1 MPEEKKKEYEV
12 EILSEDVI
20 ITYPKLGQ
28 PVETVAVTY
37 VAAGLPPAT
46 IFIPRSEYTEEEL
59 KRRIRED
66 IERRLKRRART
77 LRV

>member
-1 MPEEKKKEYEV
+1 MPEEKKEEYEV

-46 IFIPRSEYTEEEL
+46 IFIPKEEYSEEEL
-59 KRRIRED
+59 KKRIRED

-77 LRV
+77 LKV

>member
-1 MPEEKKKEYEV
+1 MPEEKKEEYEV
-12 EILSEDVI
+12 EILSEDTI

-46 IFIPRSEYTEEEL
+46 IFIPKEEY
-59 KRRIRED
+59 
-66 IERRLKRRART
+66 
-77 LRV
+77 